1 MLFAIA
7 LSQCSARTVGLWDV
21 GTLSNLVKFR
31 MRDGIAVIVLAA
43 PPVNALT
50 LALRVEFDR
59 LLDQLAVR
67 DDVMAVSITGEGD
80 TFCAGVDV
88 RQMDK
93 LDDAPSLRTICQKIE
108 NLPVP
113 VIVGLR
119 GMVLSGGVELALA
132 AHYRLA
138 EADCKLAMPDASL
151 GLLSPAGATQ
161 RLPRLIGAAG
171 ALDFMMNGKP
181 VTAEQAKLSGL
192 IDGIVTGGIRAATL
206 QFAEHLITNAS
217 PLRPVRDMTKGLRD
231 PKYFDAI
238 ALARKAA
245 ERDPLRVKWLYVDAV
260 EAAAML
266 PFDVGLE
273 FEEERWQQS
282 LADPQSAALR
292 RLFAAEHQMPADMV
306 TRDPETRRRVL
317 GPKAQDILKR
327 LRRSQVIAAE
337 MMFAMGRSKGAIDA
351 AMIDYGLAK
360 GHFDAEPERV
370 SPQDRTEIIERVIG
384 AIAGEG
390 ARILQDGLAR
400 RAADIDAVAVIGMG
414 FPRWHSGPMHAAR
427 EIGVVQLREK
437 MRDWQVESPVW
448 TVPRMMDEAAKY
460 LMGFD
465 AISVQ
470 HP

>member
-1 MLFAIA
+1 
-7 LSQCSARTVGLWDV
+7 
-21 GTLSNLVKFR
+21 
-31 MRDGIAVIVLAA
+31 MRDGVAVIVLAS

-50 LALRVEFDR
+50 HALRVELDR

-93 LDDAPSLRTICQKIE
+93 LDDAPSLRTICRKIE
-108 NLPVP
+108 NLPMP

-138 EADCKLAMPDASL
+138 EATSKLAMPEASL
-151 GLLSPAGATQ
+151 GLLSSAGATQ
-161 RLPRLIGAAG
+161 RLPRLVGAAS
-171 ALDFMMNGKP
+171 ALDMLLGGRP
-181 VTAEQAKLSGL
+181 VSAEQAKLSGL
-192 IDGIVTGGIRAATL
+192 IDGIVTGGICAATL
-206 QFAEHLITNAS
+206 QFAEHLITHNS
-217 PLRPVRDMTKGLRD
+217 PLRRVRDMTKGLRD
-231 PKYFDAI
+231 PKYFDVVAK
-238 ALARKAA
+238 ARKTAG
-245 ERDPLRVKWLYVDAV
+245 RDPLRVKSLYVDAV

-266 PFDVGLE
+266 PFDIGIE
-273 FEEERWQQS
+273 FEEDRWQQS
-282 LADPQSAALR
+282 LADPQSTALR
-292 RLFAAEHQMPADMV
+292 RLF
-306 TRDPETRRRVL
+306 
-317 GPKAQDILKR
+317 
-327 LRRSQVIAAE
+327 AAE

-351 AMIDYGLAK
+351 VMIDYGFAQ
-360 GHFDAEPERV
+360 GHFGAEPERV
-370 SPQDRTEIIERVIG
+370 SLQDRTEITERLIG

-390 ARILQDGLAR
+390 GRILQEGLVR

-427 EIGVVQLREK
+427 EIGIVHLREK

-470 HP
+470 RP

>member
-1 MLFAIA
+1 M
-7 LSQCSARTVGLWDV
+7 
-21 GTLSNLVKFR
+21 SNLVKFR
-31 MRDGIAVIVLAA
+31 MRDGVAVIVLAS

-50 LALRVEFDR
+50 HALRVELDR
-59 LLDQLAVR
+59 LLDQLAQR

-113 VIVGLR
+113 VIAGLR

-138 EADCKLAMPDASL
+138 EATCKLAVPEASL

-161 RLPRLIGAAG
+161 RLPRLVGAAS
-171 ALDFMMNGKP
+171 ALDMLLSGRP

-206 QFAEHLITNAS
+206 QFAEHLITHKS
-217 PLRPVRDMTKGLRD
+217 PLRRVRDMTKGLRD

-238 ALARKAA
+238 ARARKTA
-245 ERDPLRVKWLYVDAV
+245 ERDPLRVKTLYVDAV

-266 PFDVGLE
+266 PFDIGLE

-282 LADPQSAALR
+282 LADPQSTALR
-292 RLFAAEHQMPADMV
+292 RLFAAEHQLPADMV
-306 TRDPETRRRVL
+306 TRDAETRRRVL
-317 GPKAQDILKR
+317 GPRAQDILKR

-351 AMIDYGLAK
+351 VMIDYGFAQ
-360 GHFDAEPERV
+360 GHFGAEPERV
-370 SPQDRTEIIERVIG
+370 SPQDRTEITERLIG

-390 ARILQDGLAR
+390 GRILQDGLAR

-427 EIGVVQLREK
+427 EIGIVHLREK